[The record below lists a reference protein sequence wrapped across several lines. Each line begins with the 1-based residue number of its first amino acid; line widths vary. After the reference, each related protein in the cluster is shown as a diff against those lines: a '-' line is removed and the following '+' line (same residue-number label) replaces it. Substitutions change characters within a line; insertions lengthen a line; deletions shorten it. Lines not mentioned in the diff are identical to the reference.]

1 MTGWNDNLCSARP
14 FRSDGTGY
22 PVLVPAAGG
31 IGDVG
36 VTGSAFA
43 GREIFPRALFKR
55 AFDTGRTAGQITVI
69 PAGLAAFVIFDA
81 VLTKVARIGRPEF
94 LTDIFVSRLAV
105 AGGIDGFADARTGL
119 TDPDKVL
126 GSVTGFVIRGAFAF
140 GIMRAGSID
149 AFVGKLLGS
158 GTIGGSIRIKGRVA
172 VTFVFAAAGS
182 RTDSVGIRTFALG
195 VFIVVVA
202 ATLIIVIVI
211 GAGPDSILIRRTGA
225 NIKSDRFTVIDCIPK
240 THRMFV
246 IFKTNFII
254 EIDN

>member
-22 PVLVPAAGG
+22 PVFVPVAGG

-36 VTGSAFA
+36 ITGSAFA

-81 VLTKVARIGRPEF
+81 VLTKVIRIGRPEF

-105 AGGIDGFADARTGL
+105 AGGIGGFADARTGL
-119 TDPDKVL
+119 ADPDKVL
-126 GSVTGFVIRGAFAF
+126 GGVTGFVIRRAFAF

-158 GTIGGSIRIKGRVA
+158 GTIGGSIRIKGGVA

-182 RTDSVGIRTFALG
+182 RTDSVGIRTFALS
-195 VFIVVVA
+195 VFIVVVTA
-202 ATLIIVIVI
+202 AVIIGVVIRTEPCLKLIS
-211 GAGPDSILIRRTGA
+211 GTGGSLGKA
-225 NIKSDRFTVIDCIPK
+225 
-240 THRMFV
+240 
-246 IFKTNFII
+246 
-254 EIDN
+254 

>member
-1 MTGWNDNLCSARP
+1 MIGWNDNLCSARP

-22 PVLVPAAGG
+22 PVFVPVAGG

-94 LTDIFVSRLAV
+94 LTDIFVSGFTFTGR
-105 AGGIDGFADARTGL
+105 IDGFAVARTTIADTL
-119 TDPDKVL
+119 LVL
-126 GSVTGFVIRGAFAF
+126 PVTGFVIRRAFAF

-149 AFVGKLLGS
+149 TFVGKLLGS
-158 GTIGGSIRIKGRVA
+158 GTIGGSIRIKGGIA

-182 RTDSVGIRTFALG
+182 RTDSIRIRTFALS
-195 VFIVVVA
+195 VFIVVVTA
-202 ATLIIVIVI
+202 AVIIGVVIRTEPCLKLIS
-211 GAGPDSILIRRTGA
+211 GTGG
-225 NIKSDRFTVIDCIPK
+225 SLGK
-240 THRMFV
+240 T
-246 IFKTNFII
+246 
-254 EIDN
+254 

>member
-1 MTGWNDNLCSARP
+1 MTGWNDNLCPARP

-22 PVLVPAAGG
+22 PVFVPAAGG

-55 AFDTGRTAGQITVI
+55 AFDTDRTAGQITVI

-81 VLTKVARIGRPEF
+81 VLTKVIRIGRPEF

-126 GSVTGFVIRGAFAF
+126 GGVTGFVIRGAFAF
-140 GIMRAGSID
+140 GIMGAGSID
-149 AFVGKLLGS
+149 TFVGKLLGS
-158 GTIGGSIRIKGRVA
+158 GTIGGSIRIKGGIA

-182 RTDSVGIRTFALG
+182 
-195 VFIVVVA
+195 
-202 ATLIIVIVI
+202 
-211 GAGPDSILIRRTGA
+211 
-225 NIKSDRFTVIDCIPK
+225 
-240 THRMFV
+240 
-246 IFKTNFII
+246 
-254 EIDN
+254 

>member
-36 VTGSAFA
+36 ITGSAFA

-81 VLTKVARIGRPEF
+81 VQAVIIGICRTKLFANLI
-94 LTDIFVSRLAV
+94 VSGFTFT
-105 AGGIDGFADARTGL
+105 GGIDGFADARTGL

-126 GSVTGFVIRGAFAF
+126 GGVTGFVIRGAFAF
-140 GIMRAGSID
+140 GIMHAGSID
-149 AFVGKLLGS
+149 TFGGKLLGS
-158 GTIGGSIRIKGRVA
+158 GTIGRSIRIKGGIA

-182 RTDSVGIRTFALG
+182 RTDSVRIRTFALG
-195 VFIVVVA
+195 VFIVVVTA
-202 ATLIIVIVI
+202 
-211 GAGPDSILIRRTGA
+211 
-225 NIKSDRFTVIDCIPK
+225 TVIIGVVIRTEPCLKLISGTGGSLGK
-240 THRMFV
+240 T
-246 IFKTNFII
+246 
-254 EIDN
+254 

>member
-1 MTGWNDNLCSARP
+1 MPRSSRNMTGGNDNLCSARP

-22 PVLVPAAGG
+22 PVFVPAAGG
-31 IGDVG
+31 VGDVG

-55 AFDTGRTAGQITVI
+55 AFDTCRTAGQITVI

-81 VLTKVARIGRPEF
+81 VLTKVIRIGRPEF

-119 TDPDKVL
+119 ADPDKVL
-126 GSVTGFVIRGAFAF
+126 GGITGFVIRGAFAF
-140 GIMRAGSID
+140 GD

-158 GTIGGSIRIKGRVA
+158 GTIGGSIRIKGGVA

-195 VFIVVVA
+195 VFIVVVTA
-202 ATLIIVIVI
+202 AVIIGVVIRTEPCLKLIS
-211 GAGPDSILIRRTGA
+211 GTGGSLGKA
-225 NIKSDRFTVIDCIPK
+225 
-240 THRMFV
+240 
-246 IFKTNFII
+246 
-254 EIDN
+254 